1 MKPDDMGVLFDEIAE
16 HGTPTTVHLDRPLD
30 LGDDRRKFGVADLAE
45 LVQELAGWLA
55 AAGAGHRDRVAIV
68 KENHWDYDL
77 LSCAA
82 VRIGAVP
89 AKLSDRLP
97 SNTVEAL
104 LKRLDPKVLVTTTAV
119 LEHARAAGVDLA
131 SFAGTTLVLD
141 GAVPGT
147 LSLDDVR
154 GHTAPG
160 PRRRH
165 DDEPLAVMHTSG
177 TTGTPKLV
185 VHSRNTI
192 IGQLARFETVRYP
205 VIGMRGDDTLVNA
218 SAYAHGRTFCWTASA
233 FCLAPREI
241 VIISQQDADRV
252 DPVLRAHPP
261 TVMEAL
267 PATYVRFAELT
278 ERLDNPFRRTRLFV
292 STYDAMHPPTIRS
305 YLTASHRKRPLWM
318 QGWGQ
323 SETGPLTFRFHTR
336 SSVDPKQSG
345 RTSRNVGYAVPLK
358 TRLRVVDPDSF
369 EPVPRGQPGLVLT
382 KTAAR
387 CLDYVG
393 ETDRWQ
399 AKHWGDWWITGDLG
413 VRNRDG
419 SVDLLDRE
427 VDMVPELSCLRVEDI
442 LEERLPQALECVVLG
457 QPGKAPLPVVVTV
470 DGELD
475 KESWLRAA
483 HDILPLQEPIALT
496 WDQIPRTGT
505 GKVRRL
511 ALLEQITATAET
523 HGTGRWT

>member
-1 MKPDDMGVLFDEIAE
+1 MGVLFDEVAE
-16 HGTPTTVHLDRPLD
+16 HGSPTTVHLDRPFD
-30 LGDDRRKFGVADLAE
+30 LGDDRRKFAVADLAE
-45 LVQELAGWLA
+45 LVRELAGWLA
-55 AAGAGHRDRVAIV
+55 AAGAGNCDRVAIV

-89 AKLSDRLP
+89 AKLSDRL
-97 SNTVEAL
+97 SSDIVEVL
-104 LKRLDPKVLVTTTAV
+104 LKRLEPKLLVTTSAV
-119 LEHARAAGVDLA
+119 LERGRAAGVDLA
-131 SFAGTTLVLD
+131 SLASATLVLD
-141 GAVPGT
+141 AAMPGA

-154 GHTAPG
+154 GHDAPG

-165 DDEPLAVMHTSG
+165 DDEPLAIMHTSG

-205 VIGMRGDDTLVNA
+205 VIGMRGDDTLGNA
-218 SAYAHGRTFCWTASA
+218 SAYPHGRTFCWTASA

-241 VIISQQDADRV
+241 VIISKQDADRA

-267 PATYVRFAELT
+267 PATYVRFAPLA

-292 STYDAMHPPTIRS
+292 STYDAIHPPTIRS
-305 YLTASHRKRPLWM
+305 YLTASRRKRPLWM

-336 SSVDPKQSG
+336 ASVDPRHGGS
-345 RTSRNVGYAVPLK
+345 TSRNVGYAVPVK

-369 EPVPRGQPGLVLT
+369 EPVPRGRPGLVLT

-413 VRNRDG
+413 VRKWDG
-419 SVDLLDRE
+419 SVELLDRE
-427 VDMVPELSCLRVEDI
+427 VDTVPEMSCLRVEDL
-442 LEERLPQALECVVLG
+442 LEERLPQALECVILG
-457 QPGKAPLPVVVTV
+457 QPGKAPLPVVATV

-475 KESWLRAA
+475 KASWLRAT
-483 HDILPLQEPIALT
+483 HDIPTLQAPIALT
-496 WDQIPRTGT
+496 WDQIPRTGS

-511 ALLEQITATAET
+511 ALLQEITATAET